1 MFDTATLTISGN
13 VVADPRVSGHATDP
27 ERVTFRVVSNR
38 RRRDPE
44 TGEWKQVGEYGMN
57 VVCWRKL
64 ARGVAQALRKGD
76 PVLVQG
82 RVSERKYVDESQQPH
97 WMTELT
103 AEFVG
108 HDLSQGT
115 AGRFTRFTHVDS
127 VQARAESATAGGDGF
142 DAAGSGFDGAGGS
155 DEPNDESQF
164 GSDDFA
170 PTQDFDDV
178 TVDAFD
184 SAEPVAAGF

>member
-76 PVLVQG
+76 PILVQG
-82 RVSERKYVDESQQPH
+82 RVSERKYLDENQQPH

-127 VQARAESATAGGDGF
+127 AQARAESAAGGGDGF
-142 DAAGSGFDGAGGS
+142 GEAGAEGPVDPG
-155 DEPNDESQF
+155 DESQL
-164 GSDDFA
+164 GSGDFA
-170 PTQDFDDV
+170 PTGDFDDV
-178 TVDAFD
+178 TVDAFE
-184 SAEPVAAGF
+184 SAESVAAGF